1 MNLLEVKNI
10 CKTYGSGETTVK
22 ALKDVSFSVP
32 KGEYVAIVG
41 ESGSGKSTLLNMIG
55 ALDTPTSGKVLIDGK
70 DIFSM
75 NDKKLTVF
83 RRRNIGFIFQAF
95 NLVPE
100 LTVEQNIIFP
110 VLLDYQKPDKKY
122 LEELL
127 TVLNLKERR
136 NHLPSQLSGGQQQ
149 RVAIARALITKPAVI
164 LADEPTGNL
173 DSVTGMEVIGLLK
186 TSAERFYQTILV
198 VTHNEEIAQ
207 MAERIIRIE
216 DGKVTGDSDEK

>member
-10 CKTYGSGETTVK
+10 CKTYGSGETAVK
-22 ALKDVSFSVP
+22 ALRNVSFSVP

-41 ESGSGKSTLLNMIG
+41 ESGSGKSTLLNMVG
-55 ALDTPTSGKVLIDGK
+55 ALDVPTSGKVLIDGK

-100 LTVEQNIIFP
+100 HTVEQNIIFP

-136 NHLPSQLSGGQQQ
+136 NHLPSQLSGGQQ
-149 RVAIARALITKPAVI
+149 
-164 LADEPTGNL
+164 
-173 DSVTGMEVIGLLK
+173 
-186 TSAERFYQTILV
+186 
-198 VTHNEEIAQ
+198 
-207 MAERIIRIE
+207 
-216 DGKVTGDSDEK
+216 